1 MSARGQLNAAG
12 LHPKKRFGQNFL
24 LDDSLCV
31 KIADL
36 ALADSPEYVVEVGPG
51 TGALTAAL
59 VREGRGVRALE
70 IDRDLVALLRE
81 RSDLSSVDILE
92 ADALTY
98 AWPESS
104 FERWHVAGNLPY
116 NIATPLLV
124 TLAQLERGPQRI
136 VAMIQKDVADR
147 LLAAPGSAA
156 YGSLTVAISNTMEI
170 RRAFTLGPGAFYPRP
185 KVDSTVIVLNRRAR
199 PLVEP
204 IDSPL
209 FEKVVRGSFAYRR
222 KTLANSLSRS
232 LSVERA
238 EILIAM
244 QAAGIDEDERGER
257 LDIDS
262 FARLADALA
271 RRGV

>member
-1 MSARGQLNAAG
+1 VSARGQLNAAG

-24 LDDSLCV
+24 LDESLCV

-36 ALADSPEYVVEVGPG
+36 ALSEAPECIVEIGPG

-59 VREGRGVRALE
+59 ARDGCCVRALE
-70 IDRDLVALLRE
+70 IDRDLVVLLRE

-98 AWPESS
+98 AWPERS
-104 FERWHVAGNLPY
+104 FERWYVAGNLPY

-124 TLAQLERGPQRI
+124 TLSQLERGPQRI

-147 LLAAPGSAA
+147 LLAAPGTAS
-156 YGSLTVAISNTMEI
+156 YGSLTVAVGNAMEI

-204 IDSPL
+204 IDPPL

-271 RRGV
+271 GRGV

>member
-1 MSARGQLNAAG
+1 MSARGLLNAAG
-12 LHPKKRFGQNFL
+12 LQPKKRFGQNFL
-24 LDDSLCV
+24 LDESLCV

-36 ALADSPEYVVEVGPG
+36 ALADAPEAIVEIGPG

-59 VREGRGVRALE
+59 ARNGAAIRALE

-81 RSDLSSVDILE
+81 RGELASVEILE
-92 ADALTY
+92 ADALAY
-98 AWPESS
+98 DWPERR

-124 TLAQLERGPQRI
+124 TLAQLPRGPQRV

-147 LLAAPGSAA
+147 LLAAPGTAS
-156 YGSLTVAISNTMEI
+156 YGSLTVAVGNAMAI
-170 RRAFTLGPGAFYPRP
+170 RRALTLGPGAFYPRP
-185 KVDSTVIVLNRRAR
+185 KVDSTVIVLDRRAR

-204 IDSPL
+204 IEPAL

-257 LDIDS
+257 IDIAT

-271 RRGV
+271 GRGL

>member
-1 MSARGQLNAAG
+1 MSARGLLNAAG
-12 LHPKKRFGQNFL
+12 LQPKKRFGQNFL
-24 LDDSLCV
+24 LDESLCV

-36 ALADSPEYVVEVGPG
+36 ALADAPEAIVEIGPG

-59 VREGRGVRALE
+59 ARNGAAIRALE

-81 RSDLSSVDILE
+81 RGELASVEILE
-92 ADALTY
+92 ADALAY
-98 AWPESS
+98 DWPERR
-104 FERWHVAGNLPY
+104 FERWHVSGNLPY

-124 TLAQLERGPQRI
+124 TLAQLPRGPQRV

-147 LLAAPGSAA
+147 LLAAPGTAS
-156 YGSLTVAISNTMEI
+156 YGSLTVAVGNAMAI
-170 RRAFTLGPGAFYPRP
+170 RRALTLGPGAFYPRP
-185 KVDSTVIVLNRRAR
+185 KVDSTVIVLDRRAR

-204 IDSPL
+204 IEPAL

-244 QAAGIDEDERGER
+244 QTAGIDEDERGER
-257 LDIDS
+257 LDIGT

-271 RRGV
+271 GRGI

>member
-1 MSARGQLNAAG
+1 MSARGLLNAAG

-24 LDDSLCV
+24 LDESLCV

-36 ALADSPEYVVEVGPG
+36 ARADAPEFIVEVGPG

-59 VREGRGVRALE
+59 ARDGVLVRALE

-81 RSDLSSVDILE
+81 RTDLPSVEILE
-92 ADALTY
+92 ADALSY
-98 AWPESS
+98 AWPESK
-104 FERWHVAGNLPY
+104 FQRWHVAGNLPY

-124 TLAQLERGPQRI
+124 RLAQIPGGPQRI

-147 LLAAPGSAA
+147 LLAEPGTPA
-156 YGSLTVAISNTMEI
+156 YGSLTVAVSNAMRIE
-170 RRAFTLGPGAFYPRP
+170 RALTLGPGAFYPSP
-185 KVDSTVIVLNRRAR
+185 KVDSTVIVLDRRAR

-204 IDSPL
+204 IDPTL

-222 KTLANSLSRS
+222 KTLANSLSRA
-232 LSVERA
+232 LSVERG

-244 QAAGIDEDERGER
+244 QTAGIDEDERGER

-271 RRGV
+271 RRGF

>member
-1 MSARGQLNAAG
+1 MSARGLLNAAG

-24 LDDSLCV
+24 LDESVCV
-31 KIADL
+31 RIADL
-36 ALADSPEYVVEVGPG
+36 ARSGAPEYIVEVGPG

-59 VREGRGVRALE
+59 ARDGANVRALE
-70 IDRDLVALLRE
+70 IDRDLVALLRQ
-81 RSDLSSVDILE
+81 RNDLASVDIIE

-98 AWPESS
+98 TWPER
-104 FERWHVAGNLPY
+104 EYRHWHVAGNLPY

-124 TLAQLERGPQRI
+124 QLAQLPDGPQRI

-147 LLAAPGSAA
+147 LLAKPGTPA
-156 YGSLTVAISNTMEI
+156 YGSLTIAVSNAMTIE
-170 RRAFTLGPGAFYPRP
+170 RALTLGPGAFYPRP

-199 PLVEP
+199 ALVEP
-204 IDSPL
+204 IDSAL

-222 KTLANSLSRS
+222 KTLANSLSRA

-238 EILIAM
+238 EILTAM
-244 QAAGIDEDERGER
+244 QTAGIDEDERGER

-271 RRGV
+271 RRGF

>member
-1 MSARGQLNAAG
+1 M
-12 LHPKKRFGQNFL
+12 
-24 LDDSLCV
+24 

-36 ALADSPEYVVEVGPG
+36 ALADSPEYVVEIGPG

-59 VREGRGVRALE
+59 VRDGRGVRALE

-92 ADALTY
+92 ADALAY
-98 AWPESS
+98 AWPERSY
-104 FERWHVAGNLPY
+104 ERWHVAGNLPY

-124 TLAQLERGPQRI
+124 TLAQMERGPQRI

-147 LLAAPGSAA
+147 LLAAPGSAS
-156 YGSLTVAISNTMEI
+156 YGSLTIAIGNTMEI

-204 IDSPL
+204 IDPTL

-244 QAAGIDEDERGER
+244 QASGIDEDERGER

-271 RRGV
+271 GRGF